1 MPRLSI
7 PRLSIA
13 LKFALSFGSI
23 FVITTFIF
31 EGFVSETSEHFLE
44 KEIDNR
50 LQTKI
55 RDLSD
60 VYELGGIDL
69 VQQLIKR
76 RTEQENA
83 ETKIYLLTD
92 AGFNKLSGNIS
103 SWPEEVPKNPGWSE
117 VEDDHDNP
125 VEYKFL
131 SVNLGDQYHLLLGLD
146 TFKEE
151 ELEDQV
157 FLMFLAALLLS
168 LAGGVTTGIILHKSL
183 KKRLELINDT
193 CSEIMLGRFSKRIPV
208 SKTSDEIDTL
218 AHTLNGMLDR
228 IETLMDGIRHV
239 TDNIA
244 HDLRTPLTRLHG
256 RLERLVALTKNGE
269 NRKLVEAGISEVDQ
283 LLVTFAA
290 LLSITRLETGELET
304 NFNPISLS
312 TLIGDA
318 TDIYEP
324 IAEDKGQKIVLE
336 DKLKGYTILGD
347 RDLITQ
353 CFSNL
358 IDNALKYGPANS
370 TIIIKLFPC
379 ETGEKPNETNAKVII
394 HDQGTGIPKSEQSKV
409 LERFYRVETSRNLPG
424 NGLGLS
430 LVAAVIR
437 IHNGQLK
444 LENTDGFQV
453 ELTLP
458 MQEV

>member
-1 MPRLSI
+1 MKIKSPRLS
-7 PRLSIA
+7 LA

-23 FVITTFIF
+23 FIITTFAF
-31 EGFVSETSEHFLE
+31 EGFVSETSEHFME
-44 KEIDNR
+44 REIDNR
-50 LQTKI
+50 LQTKV

-60 VYELGGIDL
+60 AYELGGITLIQDL
-69 VQQLIKR
+69 IER
-76 RTEQENA
+76 RIHQENP
-83 ETKIYLLTD
+83 ETEIYLLTD
-92 AGFNKLSGNIS
+92 ASYNKLSGNILT
-103 SWPEEVPKNPGWSE
+103 WPEDVPKIPSWAE
-117 VEDDHDNP
+117 VEDEHDNP
-125 VEYKFL
+125 VEYRFL
-131 SVNLGDQYHLLLGLD
+131 SVGLGDQYHLLLGLD

-151 ELEDQV
+151 ELEDQL
-157 FLMFLAALLLS
+157 FLIFLAALLVS
-168 LAGGVTTGIILHKSL
+168 LTGGAIVGFILHKSL
-183 KKRLELINDT
+183 KERLELINDT

-256 RLERLVALTKNGE
+256 RLERLVPLTENE
-269 NRKLVEAGISEVDQ
+269 DNRKLVESAITEVDQ

-312 TLIGDA
+312 TLIEDA
-318 TDIYEP
+318 IDIYEP

-336 DKLKGYTILGD
+336 DNLKVHSSLGTILGD

-353 CFSNL
+353 CFSNV
-358 IDNALKYGPANS
+358 IDNALKYGPADS
-370 TIIIKLFPC
+370 TITIRLFPSDK
-379 ETGEKPNETNAKVII
+379 GAKVVI
-394 HDQGTGIPKSEQSKV
+394 HDQGSGIPKDEQSKV
-409 LERFYRVETSRNLPG
+409 LERFYRVESSRNLPG

-430 LVAAVIR
+430 LAAAVIR

-444 LENTDGFQV
+444 LENHNGFQV
-453 ELTLP
+453 ELTLA
-458 MQEV
+458 MQ